1 MILGQK
7 FYCYTLVILCFSCGL
22 DRKNQRDVT
31 FAVEGQKSS
40 TIPLS
45 FQEKVTN
52 LNLIV
57 PEFTI
62 ISFEQK
68 KSHASTAAAGPQ
80 NPFEKISVIGASIKA
95 PAKST
100 AVSRTFKE
108 ITDYN
113 AKSKCENSLNDLSE
127 AKSRIEQS
135 IIICEKE
142 FAALLNSAASV
153 TIDSQEKTSW
163 VRLYSDFH
171 SARLIIH
178 NF

>member
-1 MILGQK
+1 MIFGQK
-7 FYCYTLVILCFSCGL
+7 MVCYAWVILCFSCGL
-22 DRKNQRDVT
+22 ERKNQRDVT

-45 FQEKVTN
+45 FQEKVKN

-68 KSHASTAAAGPQ
+68 KSQAGTASASPQ
-80 NPFEKISVIGASIKA
+80 NPFEKISVIGASLKD
-95 PAKST
+95 PSKRS

-113 AKSKCENSLNDLSE
+113 EKSKCETSLNDLAE
-127 AKSRIEQS
+127 ARYRIEQS
-135 IIICEKE
+135 IVICEKE
-142 FAALLNSAASV
+142 FAALLNSAVSV
-153 TIDSQEKTSW
+153 TIDSQEKTNW

-171 SARLIIH
+171 SARFIIH